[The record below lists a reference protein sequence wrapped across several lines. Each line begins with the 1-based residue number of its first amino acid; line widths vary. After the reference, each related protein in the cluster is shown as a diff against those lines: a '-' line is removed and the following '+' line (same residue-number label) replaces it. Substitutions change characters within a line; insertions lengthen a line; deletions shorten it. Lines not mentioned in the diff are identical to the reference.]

1 MKIPRRLSIG
11 VLMAWLA
18 TAPALA
24 AHDWDY
30 MTTRADGTL
39 IAVAPATFA
48 RTGDRATAVF
58 RFRKGDAE
66 WHNLVGADC
75 RSHGVF
81 AMRLTETGP
90 ELTKAPHALPAG
102 ASYHP
107 AVQGSVGAWLVGA
120 MCADRRLPT
129 NVMPGPTGSGDPAL
143 IPPPMP

>member
-1 MKIPRRLSIG
+1 MKTLPRLCLTTTIAA
-11 VLMAWLA
+11 VAA
-18 TAPALA
+18 APAVA
-24 AHDWDY
+24 GGWTY

-48 RTGDRATAVF
+48 RTGDRATAIF

-90 ELTKAPHALPAG
+90 GLIKAPRALPAG
-102 ASYHP
+102 AAYHP
-107 AVQGSVGAWLVGA
+107 AVPGSVGAWLIDA
-120 MCADRRLPT
+120 MCADPRMPT
-129 NVMPGPTGSGDPAL
+129 NVMPGPTGPGDPAFV
-143 IPPPMP
+143 PTPMP